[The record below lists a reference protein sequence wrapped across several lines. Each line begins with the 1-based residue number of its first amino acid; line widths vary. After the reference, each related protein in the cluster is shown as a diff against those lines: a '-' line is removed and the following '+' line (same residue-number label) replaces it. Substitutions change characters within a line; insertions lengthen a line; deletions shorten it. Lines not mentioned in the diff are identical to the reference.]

1 MRDEFEEEKQ
11 TTRRQTRGTLA
22 RRFQSRYLHGCSL
35 EDCSSEWI
43 SSDFCIS
50 QPMKRKR
57 LAAGVATDLT
67 DRYVLFH
74 EQRRN
79 CEWSKFIRF

>member
-1 MRDEFEEEKQ
+1 MNLR
-11 TTRRQTRGTLA
+11 TTFTVAHLKIQVNGSQVL
-22 RRFQSRYLHGCSL
+22 FF
-35 EDCSSEWI
+35 I
-43 SSDFCIS
+43 M

-74 EQRRN
+74 EERISSFVHIHQILMIK
-79 CEWSKFIRF
+79 SVASP

>member
-1 MRDEFEEEKQ
+1 VRDEFEEKIQ

-43 SSDFCIS
+43 SSEIVS
-50 QPMKRKR
+50 KPMKRKR

-67 DRYVLFH
+67 DRYVVF
-74 EQRRN
+74 
-79 CEWSKFIRF
+79 F